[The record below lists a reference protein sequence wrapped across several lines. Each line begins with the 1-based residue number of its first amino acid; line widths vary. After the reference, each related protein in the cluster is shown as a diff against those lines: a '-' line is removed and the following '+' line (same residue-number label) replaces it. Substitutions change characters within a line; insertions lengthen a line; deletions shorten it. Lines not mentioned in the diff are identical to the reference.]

1 MVSLIQSV
9 YAATLVYTAGIA
21 ASHGDGP
28 KLTIPTYKKD
38 LKESIRIL
46 FHHII

>member
-21 ASHGDGP
+21 ASHGEGP
-28 KLTIPTYKKD
+28 KLTIPTFKKE
-38 LKESIRIL
+38 LKESIRI
-46 FHHII
+46 